1 MKKIIIT
8 GATGLIGRKL
18 SQKLIERGDKLTIFT
33 RNPDSA
39 KIVLTGA
46 KKYIKWDYE
55 WMDAPSSLHYAGTSW
70 MHELNGKDAV
80 VHLAGANLGAKRW
93 NEAYKKL
100 AYESR
105 IISTRNLVEA
115 IAEVDKKP
123 NTFICSS
130 AVGYYGNRS
139 DDYLSEDEEPAN
151 NFLAK
156 LCDDWEKEAAKVE
169 TLGVRRISIRT
180 GLVLSKDEGLLK
192 QMIPSY
198 KLLLGGYLGN
208 GRQWFPWIHID
219 DIVSIYLHAI
229 DSGNLFGAIN
239 AASPGIV
246 RMKEFAKT
254 LGRVLHRPSFLPI
267 PKFAIKIL
275 KGELGNYATDSQRV
289 VMNKLLKS
297 GYKFK
302 FENLEDALNDLL
314 KK

>member
-1 MKKIIIT
+1 MKKRIIIT
-8 GATGLIGRKL
+8 GATGTIGSKL
-18 SQKLIERGDKLTIFT
+18 CQKLIALGDEITIFS
-33 RNPDSA
+33 RNPA
-39 KIVLTGA
+39 NA
-46 KKYIKWDYE
+46 KKKLPGVKKIIQWDYE
-55 WMDAPSSLHYAGTSW
+55 SIDGWKQQ
-70 MHELNGKDAV
+70 LNEVDVV

-93 NEAYKKL
+93 DKDYKKL

-105 IISTRNLVEA
+105 IISTRKLIEA
-115 IAEVDKKP
+115 IATVDKKP
-123 NTFICSS
+123 KTFICSS

-139 DDYLSEDEEPAN
+139 DDYLSEDEEPAD

-156 LCDDWEKEAAKVE
+156 LCADWEKEAAKVE
-169 TLGVRRISIRT
+169 TLGVRCVSIRT

-192 QMIPSY
+192 QMIPSF
-198 KLLLGGYLGN
+198 KLFFGGYLGN

-219 DIVSIYLHAI
+219 DIVGIYLHI
-229 DSGNLFGAIN
+229 INDSAGSGLKGAVN

-246 RMKEFAKT
+246 MMKQFSKT

-275 KGELGNYATDSQRV
+275 KGELGNYTTDSQRV
-289 VMNKLLKS
+289 VMNKLLNS

-302 FENLEDALNDLL
+302 YENLEDALRDLL

>member
-1 MKKIIIT
+1 MKKIIVT
-8 GATGLIGRKL
+8 GATGLIGRNLCLKSL
-18 SQKLIERGDKLTIFT
+18 GRGVEVSIFT
-33 RNPDSA
+33 RDVESVRGKFPSA
-39 KIVLTGA
+39 INL
-46 KKYIKWDYE
+46 IKWDYHKPE
-55 WMDAPSSLHYAGTSW
+55 KWKH
-70 MHELNGKDAV
+70 HLNGVEAV

-93 NEAYKKL
+93 NKKYKKL

-115 IAEVDKKP
+115 IAAVDKKP
-123 NTFICSS
+123 KAFICSS
-130 AVGYYGNRS
+130 AVGYYGTRG
-139 DDYLSEDEEPAN
+139 DDYLSEDEGRAD

-156 LCDDWEKEAAKVE
+156 LCSDWEKESAKAE
-169 TLGVRRISIRT
+169 ELGIRNVSVRT

-192 QMIPSY
+192 QMIPSF
-198 KLLLGGYLGN
+198 KLFLGGYLGN

-219 DIVSIYLHAI
+219 DIVEIFLHSIDNDKLN
-229 DSGNLFGAIN
+229 GTVN

-254 LGRVLHRPSFLPI
+254 LGRVLHRPFFLPI

-302 FENLEDALNDLL
+302 FENIEDALRDLL